1 MIERNILCI
10 DLKSFFASVECVER
24 GLDPFTTAL
33 VVADTRYNK
42 GAITL
47 AVTPYLKK
55 MGVKSRGRVYE
66 LPKNIKIIY
75 ALPRMNLYYKKSKEV
90 VNIFL
95 NYVHKNDLHVYSIDE
110 SFLDVTDYLKL
121 YKKTDIE
128 LASEILNKIYE
139 KLSLT
144 ATCGIGPNMLL
155 AKVAMDTEA
164 KKNST
169 FIAKWTYDDVK
180 TKLHA
185 LTPLSKMWGI
195 GSKLESKLNNLGI
208 YKIKDINKYSK
219 EFYRKR
225 FGVIGEE
232 LFYHANGIDTSK
244 VQDYNNI
251 QVKNKSY
258 SISQV
263 LYKDYNIEE
272 ATLIIRE
279 MCFSLAK
286 RLRYNNKTTSLISFG
301 VAYSK
306 EFNKYFYHSRKINNK
321 LDNENDIYNECISI
335 YENYIEDLP
344 IRKIMISLSKLEDK
358 KYIQLNLFSTYEKI
372 KTDNKYYKVID
383 EINEKFGDNS
393 LLKASSLL
401 ENSTIK
407 IRNTKMRS

>member
-10 DLKSFFASVECVER
+10 DLKSFFASIECVER

-258 SISQV
+258 GISQV